1 MVSRWL
7 EERWEVLLPALAG
20 LGVGQEEQIKRLCE
34 EELEGWRQRP
44 SLRKANSLRNPL
56 TQTRNRIR
64 ETLVVTQENGWMD
77 AKSGRREHLALKYL
91 NLPEAEW
98 MQMNGRSEQEQRGR
112 EPLLLSKPSA
122 LLSKA
127 EELLEMKSWPEIV
140 VGLGLVTGRGLVE
153 VLKTGQ
159 FREKSAYAVWFAG
172 PMTIAEQMCE
182 PFEVPTLVDA
192 STVIEA
198 LQRVRAFFGSHFRW
212 VERRDISRQCAE
224 AVRDAIYRH
233 LLRVMPVRAGENGYK
248 LLSRGVYPCLATL
261 YYCPEWVDEI
271 VYMATIQNHRKIV
284 EASGAEERVRL
295 ALAAGYRAYLV
306 LDAAGEVDHRRG
318 IRLQEPGVEVLG
330 VFQEKERAEGR
341 EGCNDAVDDGAPKPS
356 VVPERQEE
364 DQVPRV
370 APMPLWGQNRF
381 IDDPDAIVEKAK
393 ELLASRRW
401 EEVVVGLTITTG
413 RCVSEVLKTGV
424 VWPKGRYTLWFAV
437 AAPEGANR
445 VVPFEVPTLVES
457 DVVREAWQRVR
468 RLKDCRAVAAQD
480 VCERYRPQVRQA
492 AVEQVS
498 HLMPQDDPTDR
509 YTPLLRCIYARIAAR
524 YYCPVNKRTDQFLEY
539 VQRGHWSS
547 SLLRSGALGCEECW
561 MPTCQYVIKDR
572 TGNIDGRQGMK
583 LSQGGVELLE
593 CCKDETEKEISTV
606 LKIRS

>member
-34 EELEGWRQRP
+34 GELEGWRQRP

-112 EPLLLSKPSA
+112 EPLLLSKPAA

-198 LQRVRAFFGSHFRW
+198 LQRVRAFFGSHFHW
-212 VERRDISRQCAE
+212 VERRDISRQCSE

-284 EASGAEERVRL
+284 EASEAEHRVRL
-295 ALAAGYRAYLV
+295 ALAAGYRAYLA

-318 IRLQEPGVEVLG
+318 IRLHEPGVEVLG
-330 VFQEKERAEGR
+330 VFTEKMRAEER
-341 EGCNDAVDDGAPKPS
+341 EVCDDAVSKHA
-356 VVPERQEE
+356 
-364 DQVPRV
+364 V
-370 APMPLWGQNRF
+370 APDLPAGPQCASKPLWEQNRF
-381 IDDPDAIVEKAK
+381 IDDPEAIVEKAK

-401 EEVVVGLTITTG
+401 EEVVVGVTITTG
-413 RCVSEVLKTGV
+413 RCVSEILKTGV
-424 VWPKGRYTLWFAV
+424 VWPKSRYTLWFAV
-437 AAPEGANR
+437 SAPEGADC
-445 VVPFEVPTLVES
+445 VVPFEIPTLVES
-457 DVVREAWQRVR
+457 DVVLEAWQRVR
-468 RLKDCRAVAAQD
+468 RMKDCRAVAAQD

-498 HLMPQDDPTDR
+498 HLMPQDDMTDG

-539 VQRGHWSS
+539 VQHGCWSTVQN
-547 SLLRSGALGCEECW
+547 RSRAHGCAACW
-561 MPTCQYVIKDR
+561 ESTYQYVVKDG

-593 CCKDETEKEISTV
+593 CCKDETEKE
-606 LKIRS
+606 